1 VERHPLS
8 GEWKERA
15 LARVA
20 ELLDSM
26 PDMEEDTLETEGD
39 LHAIFEKLVI
49 LTQEQKT
56 FHRKTTQSLKTLE
69 TSLVGVPEAVAAF
82 SPALGALEAKL
93 EELKCDLNSV
103 MNKPDSHEL
112 DDRWSLSMGML
123 GRLERVLL
131 QMEHAPR
138 TSLWLGTKAWTQ
150 AWVDVRKAIEIL
162 HHHVVEFMGV
172 HGLERMKVMGCRF
185 DPKTMV
191 AVDHRPSAVAQEG
204 TVIEELFP
212 GFISAGRVIRPAEVM
227 VSKGR

>member
-1 VERHPLS
+1 VER
-8 GEWKERA
+8 
-15 LARVA
+15 
-20 ELLDSM
+20 
-26 PDMEEDTLETEGD
+26 
-39 LHAIFEKLVI
+39 
-49 LTQEQKT
+49 
-56 FHRKTTQSLKTLE
+56 
-69 TSLVGVPEAVAAF
+69 TSLGEGGGITGLYAGHGGGYSRNRGRSSRYFRKISDPHTRAKNFSSQNDPVPKNSRDKPEAVAAF